1 VCVCVFIYRIYN
13 KHFGLYLSN
22 RGFVDI
28 QDDKKNPGPVKY
40 LENKIFEKEM
50 FHIKIVKFQQ
60 MYQMAIFDLK

>member
-1 VCVCVFIYRIYN
+1 
-13 KHFGLYLSN
+13 
-22 RGFVDI
+22 VDI